1 MATDSQELYSILEAA
16 VSSGML
22 RKAVF
27 SGPAESAGEIVR
39 IHVRPV
45 LLRGQPHFQMA
56 TRTAT
61 QEFHRNWLPSETLS
75 QVRQF
80 LDGRFRNLLVETPSE
95 HLHAVLNHRGTHWK
109 LHRRQEQS
117 APPATA
123 SPALPNVSGTPGGN
137 PVAPADLPLHDRQ
150 PRYIIPPGT
159 PCPFLQATGVMDQAG
174 NVRSSHSRKFRQI
187 NRFLEFVEDLTDS
200 LPTDR
205 LLHVVDFGCG
215 KSYLTFAVQ
224 HLLTVVQGRRCRIT
238 GLDRRRDVVAGCQD
252 VAERLGLTNLEFRVG
267 DIASFV
273 PSQPPDL
280 VISLHACDTAT
291 DDALAQ
297 AIRWSATGILA
308 VPCCQQELQKLLPSN
323 PLPPLTSWGIA
334 RERFC
339 ALTTDTHRA
348 ALLDAVGYHT
358 QLLEFIDMEHTPK
371 NLLLRAVRVQSGR
384 PERLAHEQQV
394 FAQATEFR
402 RLLRIPPLTLER
414 LLSEHQLLPVPAAS
428 STATEAGRPL

>member
-1 MATDSQELYSILEAA
+1 
-16 VSSGML
+16 
-22 RKAVF
+22 
-27 SGPAESAGEIVR
+27 
-39 IHVRPV
+39 
-45 LLRGQPHFQMA
+45 
-56 TRTAT
+56 
-61 QEFHRNWLPSETLS
+61 
-75 QVRQF
+75 
-80 LDGRFRNLLVETPSE
+80 
-95 HLHAVLNHRGTHWK
+95 
-109 LHRRQEQS
+109 
-117 APPATA
+117 
-123 SPALPNVSGTPGGN
+123 
-137 PVAPADLPLHDRQ
+137 
-150 PRYIIPPGT
+150 
-159 PCPFLQATGVMDQAG
+159 MDQAG